1 MKTAATIIG
10 LLLNIAGASLAGWAL
25 IQDYR
30 KHARQPLLPWV
41 AAKEWFLAK
50 VLRQTRSVTV
60 RGGAAHG
67 TLGFVGTAAGIATPA
82 ADAPMDTQITYLRNQ
97 VMTLHSMIGVQ
108 RREISAEIRKVDQAV
123 REARQDARDAVTSVE
138 EMARDIATGTV
149 KIQLF
154 GLLLIGLGSTIAA
167 LPIVFSWT

>member
-1 MKTAATIIG
+1 VKTTATIIG
-10 LLLNIAGASLAGWAL
+10 LVLNIAGASLAGWAL

-30 KHARQPLLPWV
+30 KHARKPLLPWV
-41 AAKEWFLAK
+41 AAKEWFLSK

-60 RGGAAHG
+60 LGGTAHG
-67 TLGFVGTAAGIATPA
+67 TFGFVGTATGIATPA
-82 ADAPMDTQITYLRNQ
+82 VDAPMDSQITYLRDQ

-108 RREISAEIRKVDQAV
+108 RREISAEIGKVHQAV

-138 EMARDIATGTV
+138 EMARDIATATV

-154 GLLLIGLGSTIAA
+154 GLLLIGTGSIIAA
-167 LPIVFSWT
+167 LPVVFGWE